1 MGGRRIKTI
10 DKLIERTLLALHQQE
25 YEEASKLID
34 ELVSMNLE
42 ELESHRL
49 TKLYTQIE
57 YILKVLQEHKEQTKQ
72 QIAKKE
78 QLKNYLF

>member
-1 MGGRRIKTI
+1 MGGDRIKTV
-10 DKLIERTLLALHQQE
+10 DKLIEKILLALHQQE

-49 TKLYTQIE
+49 TKLYKQTE
-57 YILKVLQEHKEQTKQ
+57 YILNVLQEHKEQIKLQLTK
-72 QIAKKE
+72 KG
-78 QLKNYLF
+78 QLKSYLF